1 MIVVRSIH
9 TTLNDYS
16 TLSCIATTNYTPGVA
31 VTVNYAVCY
40 QPVITEGT
48 IQSYQ
53 YRSNLFTITT
63 SVTLIIT
70 GRPNSNTSKSFY
82 CIYHYRKQ
90 GLCRVQLS
98 LPRAKSRALDKELFY
113 RVPHSATIYTRQRRL
128 CRVSGTRQSQTLGKD
143 PFCRVSG
150 TRQTLPLGK
159 KRRQVTA
166 AVCHPG
172 LPSAR
177 P

>member
-9 TTLNDYS
+9 TTLNYYS
-16 TLSCIATTNYTPGVA
+16 TLLSCIATTNYTPGVA

-98 LPRAKSRALDKELFY
+98 LPRAKSRALGKELFC
-113 RVPHSATIYTRQRRL
+113 RVPHSAKKAL
-128 CRVSGTRQSQTLGKD
+128 
-143 PFCRVSG
+143 
-150 TRQTLPLGK
+150 RQTLALLQYMRLHVK
-159 KRRQVTA
+159 IWYIFMA
-166 AVCHPG
+166 FCYI
-172 LPSAR
+172 
-177 P
+177 